1 MDRTFTLSEAQALL
15 PVLGNLL
22 VTARDARSE
31 AEVAD
36 QELQKLVGRILLT
49 GGMQIDPIATS
60 ALRAHRE
67 RQVQS
72 FRDALAELNASGVQV
87 KDLEQG
93 LLDFPCLMRGRVV
106 LLCWKLGEEAIEHW
120 HGLEEGF
127 IGRKPIDPS
136 LFENFPTHIN

>member
-1 MDRTFTLSEAQALL
+1 MEKTFTLSEAQALL
-15 PVLGNLL
+15 PVLENLM
-22 VTARDARSE
+22 VTARDARSQ
-31 AEVAD
+31 AETAD
-36 QELQKLVGRILLT
+36 RDLQQLVGRILLT

-67 RQVQS
+67 RQVQR

-93 LLDFPCLMRGRVV
+93 LLDFPCLMQGRIV
-106 LLCWKLGEEAIEHW
+106 LLCWKIGEETIEHW

-136 LFENFPTHIN
+136 LFGNLSTHVN

>member
-1 MDRTFTLSEAQALL
+1 MDKTFTLSEAQALL
-15 PVLGNLL
+15 PVLENLV
-22 VTARDARSE
+22 VTARDARSQ

-36 QELQKLVGRILLT
+36 QELQQLTGRILLA
-49 GGMQIDPIATS
+49 GGMQVDPIRTG
-60 ALRAHRE
+60 ALRSHRE
-67 RQVQS
+67 RQVKR
-72 FRDALAELNASGVQV
+72 FRDALGELNASGVQV

-93 LLDFPCLMRGRVV
+93 LLDFPCLMQGRVV

-136 LFENFPTHIN
+136 LFESSAPHIN

>member
-1 MDRTFTLSEAQALL
+1 MDKTFTLSEAQALL
-15 PVLGNLL
+15 PVLENLL
-22 VTARDARSE
+22 VTARDARSQAE
-31 AEVAD
+31 AAD
-36 QELQKLVGRILLT
+36 RELQQLVSRILLT
-49 GGMQIDPIATS
+49 GGLQIDPIRTG

-67 RQVQS
+67 RQVQR

-93 LLDFPCLMRGRVV
+93 LLDFPCLLQGRIV
-106 LLCWKLGEEAIEHW
+106 LLCWKLGEETIEHW

-136 LFENFPTHIN
+136 LFDSSPSHIN